1 MTLNVKIQFTNN
13 KSHIKSFLMFT
24 SDDMIFIAAL
34 SRSSSLAAAARLLN
48 VTPPAVTQR
57 LRALEARTGV
67 HLVDRGTGE
76 IIFTEEGELLIDA
89 SKRILQD
96 IDSVSELLRE
106 RKGVVSGQ
114 LHIAGPTGFGRRY
127 LAPVIESFSTL
138 HPQVTITLNLSDNPA
153 HLKSDYWDLIIHI
166 GETPTHPFQLVT
178 LAPNK
183 RLLCASPE
191 YLQKHGTPQ
200 SPRDLVK
207 HNCLALR
214 ENDEDVTMWRF
225 SGPDNNNTAV
235 RITAGLSCNDGDV
248 ILEWALSG
256 MGIILRSEWDV
267 ADVLARG
274 NLVHLMPDWVSPD
287 APVVALLGPRRQ
299 RTARAR
305 FFLES
310 LRQAF
315 DPAPWRSEDE
325 GCGASIPA
333 IAE

>member
-1 MTLNVKIQFTNN
+1 
-13 KSHIKSFLMFT
+13 MFT
-24 SDDMIFIAAL
+24 SDDMIFISAL

-76 IIFTEEGELLIDA
+76 IIFTDEGELLIDA

-127 LAPVIESFSTL
+127 LSPVIESFSKL
-138 HPQVTITLNLSDNPA
+138 HSQVLITLNLSDNPA
-153 HLKSDYWDLIIHI
+153 HLKSDYWDLIVHI
-166 GETPTHPFQLVT
+166 GETPAHPFQMVT

-191 YLQKHGTPQ
+191 YLQKHGTPH

-207 HNCLALR
+207 HNCLVLR

-225 SGPDNNNTAV
+225 CGPDNANAAV
-235 RITAGLSCNDGDV
+235 RIAPGLSCNDGDV
-248 ILEWALSG
+248 ILGWALAG

-267 ADVLARG
+267 ADALAQG
-274 NLVHLMPDWVSPD
+274 TLVHIMPDWVPPD

-299 RTARAR
+299 STARAR
-305 FFLES
+305 FFLDA

-315 DPAPWRSEDE
+315 DPAPWRGEATDSS
-325 GCGASIPA
+325 ASAQAAAP
-333 IAE
+333 

>member
-1 MTLNVKIQFTNN
+1 
-13 KSHIKSFLMFT
+13 MFT
-24 SDDMIFIAAL
+24 SDDMIFISAL

-76 IIFTEEGELLIDA
+76 IIFTDEGELLIDA
-89 SKRILQD
+89 SKRILKD
-96 IDSVSELLRE
+96 IESVSELLRE

-127 LAPVIESFSTL
+127 LAPVVESFRKL
-138 HPQVTITLNLSDNPA
+138 HPQVTITLNLSDNPV
-153 HLKSDYWDLIIHI
+153 HLKSDYWDLIVHI
-166 GETPTHPFQLVT
+166 GETPTHPFQMVT
-178 LAPNK
+178 LAPNR

-200 SPRDLVK
+200 APRDLVR
-207 HNCLALR
+207 HNCLVLR

-225 SGPDNNNTAV
+225 CGPDNSNASV
-235 RITAGLSCNDGDV
+235 RITAGMSCNDGDV

-267 ADVLARG
+267 ADALSKG
-274 NLVHLMPDWVSPD
+274 NLVHLMPDWLSPD

-305 FFLES
+305 FFLEA
-310 LRQAF
+310 LRQTF
-315 DPAPWRSEDE
+315 DPAPWRAQHAACEAPE
-325 GCGASIPA
+325 QA
-333 IAE
+333 ISA